1 MGMPSKLKHFNV
13 FVNGT
18 SYLHKTPEL
27 TLPKLSRKMEEY
39 RGGGM
44 PGPVQIDLGQEAME
58 IEWTLGGIER
68 DMLRLYG
75 KSTADGVMLRFAG
88 AYQDETSEL
97 WMAVEIVVRGRFKEL
112 DFGTAKPGDDTTV
125 KATMPLAYYKLSING
140 STEIEIDVLNSIL
153 NIGGIDSLA
162 DVRKIIGV

>member
-1 MGMPSKLKHFNV
+1 MGMPNKLKHFNV
-13 FVNGT
+13 FLNGT
-18 SYLHKTPEL
+18 SFLHKTPEL

-44 PGPVQIDLGQEAME
+44 PGPIQIDYGQEAME
-58 IEWTLGGIER
+58 IEWTVGGIER
-68 DMLRLYG
+68 DMLRQYG

-88 AYQDETSEL
+88 AYQDETSEQ

-125 KATMPLAYYKLSING
+125 KVTMPLAYYKLSING

-153 NIGGIDSLA
+153 SIGGIDSLA
-162 DVRKIIGV
+162 DVRKIIGI